1 MKYGMYFGICL
12 LLMKESICSG
22 SWGIPDGISLESY
35 PDARFLVGQRL
46 EGVEKRQISQGK
58 PMSIFTV

>member
-1 MKYGMYFGICL
+1 
-12 LLMKESICSG
+12 MKESICSG